1 MDEGKRLV
9 SQLEGHPI
17 ADAMLESC
25 QRGGSLDEQG

>member
-17 ADAMLESC
+17 ADAMLENC
-25 QRGGSLDEQG
+25 QGGSLDEQG